1 MNQEIEKRQ
10 QQLKKIDTKISH
22 KQEMRQKMWE
32 IRQQPI
38 QQTDFL
44 RQAEGISRR
53 NHRQEINR
61 KSTDGGSENEEV

>member
-1 MNQEIEKRQ
+1 
-10 QQLKKIDTKISH
+10 
-22 KQEMRQKMWE
+22 MRQKMWE